1 MIGGEG
7 GRPAV
12 AKAHQS
18 QSGQA
23 LPPGPEL
30 QEVVAL
36 EAAFG
41 TPCSL
46 QAEDPERLIACAVRP
61 LGSANDGRGT
71 PFGQGS
77 TRARIAARSEWQAI
91 CRRKA
96 MLINGAFDR

>member
-1 MIGGEG
+1 VIGGEG

-46 QAEDPERLIACAVRP
+46 QAEGPERLGRLRRP
-61 LGSANDGRGT
+61 TAGECERRAGHA
-71 PFGQGS
+71 F
-77 TRARIAARSEWQAI
+77 RARIDQGQDRGKIRVAGDLAAQGNAHQWSLR
-91 CRRKA
+91 
-96 MLINGAFDR
+96 